1 MGMRRSMLRY
11 IAPSNAVS
19 YLSLAAALAAIHV
32 AVRGSFHLTAA
43 LWTLSALFDNFDGA
57 FASLFRRDEMQ
68 KEFGKELDS
77 FIDCIAFGVVPIV
90 CLRLLAYPRGVLLE
104 AAFVVASLV
113 YAVAVATR
121 LGNFNMLSRR
131 GAKGFEGL
139 PTTEAVLILA
149 TILLVPFP
157 LDYAWTI
164 LVALSVAML
173 IPVRIGNPFGVVR
186 VLLTAW
192 LVLVAGLHIWMH
204 FANLS

>member
-19 YLSLAAALAAIHV
+19 YLSLAAALAAIHF
-32 AVRGSFHLTAA
+32 AARGSLHLTAA
-43 LWTLSALFDNFDGA
+43 MWTLSALFDNFDGA
-57 FASLFRRDEMQ
+57 FASLFKRDEMQ

-77 FIDCIAFGVVPIV
+77 FIDCIAFGIVPIA
-90 CLRLLAYPRGVLLE
+90 CLRVLAYPRGAFLD
-104 AAFVVASLV
+104 AAFAVASLL
-113 YAVAVATR
+113 YAVAVVTR

-139 PTTEAVLILA
+139 PTTEAVLVLA
-149 TILLVPFP
+149 TILLFPFP

-164 LVALSVAML
+164 LIVLSAAML
-173 IPVRIGNPFGVVR
+173 VPVRIPDPVGVVR

-192 LVLVAGLHIWMH
+192 LVTVAGAHIWMH
-204 FANLS
+204 FARVW